1 MEETI
6 AELRRQLEKE
16 RLAREEAERREEE
29 EKKAREEAERRQGE
43 AERREEEEKKAREDA
58 ERRRGEAELRV
69 QPNTLFRLLDRCH
82 NSLSQAIRVETDA
95 TLTTQ
100 GDATDPVNRLYPQ
113 RIVPWLDFPQLQ
125 EQIWGKFDRTGAFT
139 SRPLF
144 PSDTQIDYV
153 VTNTQ
158 NKPIYSEASL
168 RNFERDT
175 VDNFVEKVI
184 KALRDDESLR
194 HEFGIQGQVTFY
206 DRANPSETSLENSL
220 EQMNLQDARTPQR
233 PANTRRGRGRGRGR
247 GAPQRQKSAGTARR
261 RNRRADQ
268 FCVHVVANERQK
280 PVYAVEFKAPHKV
293 TIPELVAGLHQMD
306 LARDVIDQEGD
317 TFEFYATYLVAAV
330 VTQIFSYMIDNGVQY
345 GYICTGEAF
354 IFLHIPKDD
363 PTVVQYFLCIPNQ
376 DVQADDE
383 WRLHRTAIGQVLA
396 FTLQALAA
404 EAPSQEWH
412 DAAHDKLKTWEVE
425 YLDVLRKIPETLRK
439 DPQASN
445 YRPSHWKLEP
455 KAHNTR
461 SRARCQPGMSTP
473 KHSSTEDSGS
483 DEESHSPSIA
493 AAARSRS
500 SRGQGNNRQSTK
512 ESEST
517 RAGRNSE
524 QTSRKDGKSTRPYCT
539 IACIRGMVNRDPL
552 DKKCPNW
559 ELHGGQRHSMGPQEF
574 TRRLHRQLARNRNHG
589 FEQLHVC
596 GRTGYLIKAT
606 LLLHGYT
613 VIIKATTADKQH
625 LIQAEAGNYR
635 HLRSLQGKQI
645 PVCLGTFTPRVSYW
659 YHGELMAQMMIL
671 SWSGTRLQHVIN
683 DENSRFFHQERDK
696 ALTVLRS
703 HGVVHSDNEWR
714 NMLWD
719 DLGGRLVVIDL
730 EDVRWLKRPRT
741 LEPTSGNTRHGH
753 RVGAGKSRHRLLSSS
768 IAVCT

>member
-16 RLAREEAERREEE
+16 RQAREGAERREEEERLAREEAERREEE
-29 EKKAREEAERRQGE
+29 ERRAREETER
-43 AERREEEEKKAREDA
+43 
-58 ERRRGEAELRV
+58 EL
-69 QPNTLFRLLDRCH
+69 QPNNLFRLLDRCH
-82 NSLSQAIRVETDA
+82 DSLSQAIRVETDA

-100 GDATDPVNRLYPQ
+100 GNATDPVNRLYPK
-113 RIVPWLDFPQLQ
+113 RIVPWPDFPQLQ
-125 EQIWGKFDRTGAFT
+125 EQVWSKFDRTAAFT
-139 SRPLF
+139 SRLLF

-153 VTNTQ
+153 ATNIQ
-158 NKPIYSEASL
+158 NNPIYSETSL

-175 VDNFVEKVI
+175 VDNFVEKIVNT
-184 KALRDDESLR
+184 LRDDDALC
-194 HEFGIQGQVTFY
+194 HEFGIQGRVTFY
-206 DRANPSETSLENSL
+206 DRANPSENLLENSL
-220 EQMNLQDARTPQR
+220 GQMSLQDTQTPQR
-233 PANTRRGRGRGRGR
+233 PANTRRGRGRGKAR
-247 GAPQRQKSAGTARR
+247 GAAQRQKDGTSRK

-268 FCVHVVANERQK
+268 FCVHTVADERQI
-280 PVYAVEFKAPHKV
+280 PVHAVEFKAPHKV
-293 TIPELVAGLHQMD
+293 TIPELVAGLHHID

-317 TFEFYATYLVAAV
+317 TFEFYATCLVAAV
-330 VTQIFSYMIDNGVQY
+330 VTQIFSYMIDSGVQY

-354 IFLHIPKDD
+354 VFLHIPEDD
-363 PTVVQYFLCIPNQ
+363 PTVVQYFMCIPNQ

-383 WRLHRTAIGQVLA
+383 LRLHRTAIGQVLA

-425 YLDVLRKIPETLRK
+425 YLDVLRKIPETLLK
-439 DPQASN
+439 DPRASN

-455 KAHNTR
+455 KTHNTR
-461 SRARCQPGMSTP
+461 SRARCKPDMSTP
-473 KHSSTEDSGS
+473 KHSSTEGSGS

-500 SRGQGNNRQSTK
+500 SRGRGNNRQSTK

-517 RAGRNSE
+517 RAGRDNK
-524 QTSRKDGKSTRPYCT
+524 QTSRKDGQSTRPYCT
-539 IACIRGMVNRDPL
+539 IACIRGIVNREPL
-552 DKKCPNW
+552 DKECPNW
-559 ELHGGQRHSMGPQEF
+559 KLHGGQRHSIRPQEF
-574 TRRLHRQLARNRNHG
+574 TRRLHRQFARNRNHG

-596 GRTGYLIKAT
+596 GRTGNLVKAT
-606 LLLHGYT
+606 LLSHGYT
-613 VIIKATTADKQH
+613 VVIKATTMEKQH
-625 LIQAEAGNYR
+625 RLQAEANNYR
-635 HLRSLQGKQI
+635 HLRSLQGNQI

-671 SWSGTRLQHVIN
+671 SWAGKRLQHVIN

-703 HGVVHSDNEWR
+703 HGVVHGDSEWR

-719 DLGGRLVVIDL
+719 DLGVRLFVIDL
-730 EDVRWLKRPRT
+730 EEVKWLKRPRA
-741 LEPTSGNTRHGH
+741 LEPTSGNMRHGH
-753 RVGAGKSRHRLLSSS
+753 RVGVGKSRKKLLSSS
-768 IAVCT
+768 TAVCS